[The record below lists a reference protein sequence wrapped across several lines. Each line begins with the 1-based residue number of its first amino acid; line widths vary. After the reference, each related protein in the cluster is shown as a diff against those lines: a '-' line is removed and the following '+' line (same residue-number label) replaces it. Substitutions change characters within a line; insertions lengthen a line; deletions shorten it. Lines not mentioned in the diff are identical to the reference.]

1 MIILV
6 GNLNRNFVKKCCVT
20 FACYTR
26 REAVMTLA
34 MLCKLTCSYHSDES
48 ADGCLANLKD
58 QQTGH
63 AVRAAIK

>member
-1 MIILV
+1 
-6 GNLNRNFVKKCCVT
+6 
-20 FACYTR
+20 
-26 REAVMTLA
+26 MTLA

-63 AVRAAIK
+63 AVRSGQPSSSTLHGECRCEILQVLIEHYTRS